1 MLAVIAHGDD
11 AYRLVDVTGRD
22 VGWVRSKT
30 IGFGGFL
37 SDTTAH
43 AAAVDGGRALARCLK
58 QEFGV
63 TDLKISERPKTRT
76 VRDGNAEWVADGR
89 VRIARLLRTQN
100 EDGHGEELAIEYQL
114 PRYANHAVAINAAL
128 IVYGALSRD
137 LIATSGSRGLG
148 VAYGATE

>member
-30 IGFGGFL
+30 IGFGGFS
-37 SDTTAH
+37 SDTAAH

-63 TDLKISERPKTRT
+63 TDLEISERPRTRT
-76 VRDGNAEWVADGR
+76 VRDGNSEWVADGR

-100 EDGHGEELAIEYQL
+100 EESDGEEIAIEFQL
-114 PRYANHAVAINAAL
+114 PRYANHAVAINAGL
-128 IVYGALSRD
+128 IVYGALSQE
-137 LIATSGSRGLG
+137 LVAMSGSRDFGA
-148 VAYGATE
+148 AYGAAD

>member
-11 AYRLVDVTGRD
+11 AYRLVDGASRD
-22 VGWVRSKT
+22 VGWVRQKT

-37 SDTTAH
+37 SDTAAH

-63 TDLKISERPKTRT
+63 RHLEISDRPRIRT
-76 VRDGNAEWVADGR
+76 VRDGGAEWVADGR
-89 VRIARLLRTQN
+89 VRIARLLRL
-100 EDGHGEELAIEYQL
+100 ERADGDGQELAIEFQL

-128 IVYGALSRD
+128 IVYGAVSSE
-137 LIATSGSRGLG
+137 LIATPGALG
-148 VAYGATE
+148 FAAHGAAE